1 MVQIPGY
8 DNRFKRI
15 DFPEL
20 GDGVYV
26 TLRNPKTLPPSK
38 MQPEGIQ
45 LNSDGNPVNEE
56 DAERAMLAVIA
67 RLVRDWHVY
76 DASSDEDD
84 QPLLTLPATVES
96 MECLPLEILKRLGE
110 EIRLAVNPS

>member
-1 MVQIPGY
+1 MPGY

-15 DFPEL
+15 DFPDL

-26 TLRNPKTLPPSK
+26 VLRNPKTLPPSK
-38 MQPEGIQ
+38 MKPEGIQ
-45 LNSDGNPVNEE
+45 LDATGNPVDEE

-67 RLVRDWHVY
+67 KLVRDWNVY
-76 DASSDEDD
+76 DASSDEDE
-84 QPLLTLPATVES
+84 QPLLPLPATTES
-96 MECLPLEILKRLGE
+96 MECLPLEILKRLSE